1 MAYQE
6 SRFNR
11 FDAPVPGESLT
22 APPRNAKWE
31 HPPHMAKVPDAFE
44 FIWCQMHKEPMLTQV
59 ISLLDTGVP
68 VEALTKTLVFAGFA
82 EGKWTVDGA
91 ILLTE
96 PVFLAITALAK
107 NAGLKEVNLS
117 MESEDPISFA
127 RQTQMMKESSK
138 EIADIRQ
145 ELKKVKKT
153 KEEESGGLMSKPMN
167 VKEI

>member
-1 MAYQE
+1 MAYKE

-22 APPRNAKWE
+22 ATPRNAKWE
-31 HPPHMAKVPDAFE
+31 HPPHMPETGDAFE
-44 FIWCQMHKEPMLTQV
+44 YIWNQMHKEPQLTQL

-68 VEALTKTLVFAGFA
+68 VEALAKTLLFAGFG

-91 ILLTE
+91 ILLAE
-96 PVFLAITALAK
+96 PVFLSITALAK

-117 MESEDPISFA
+117 MESKDPISFA
-127 RQTQMMKESSK
+127 RETQMMKEMSK
-138 EIADIRQ
+138 EVTDVKK
-145 ELKKVKKT
+145 ELTKVKKV
-153 KEEESGGLMSKPMN
+153 EEQKGGLMAKPMN